1 MQINFLK
8 IQQKSRENGLVIF
21 SKSNFSIWRENFI
34 VFKSQNNSWKD
45 FILQKSKHWLFLK
58 FNKTHQK
65 FNFWTQIGLL
75 LQFVEQ
81 EKKKFRRA
89 RSGKMA
95 PCKILRL
102 KMAFLCSTIFMWWY
116 YYSTQRVDN
125 EMVC

>member
-21 SKSNFSIWRENFI
+21 SKSNFAIWRENFI

-45 FILQKSKHWLFLK
+45 FILQKLKQTLRFDEKKPAFPIYSNSREKKSQQTLRFDEKTWLFLK

-65 FNFWTQIGLL
+65 LSFWTQIGLL

-81 EKKKFRRA
+81 E
-89 RSGKMA
+89 
-95 PCKILRL
+95 
-102 KMAFLCSTIFMWWY
+102 
-116 YYSTQRVDN
+116 
-125 EMVC
+125 